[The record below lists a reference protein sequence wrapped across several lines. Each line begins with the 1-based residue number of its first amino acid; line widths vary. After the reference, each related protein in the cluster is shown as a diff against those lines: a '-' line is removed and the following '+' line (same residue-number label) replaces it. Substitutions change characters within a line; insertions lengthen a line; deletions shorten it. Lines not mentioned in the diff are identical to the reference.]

1 MIIILNGSI
10 KNTVVATVFKN
21 GESYTTNVEFGETN
35 TDEKQQMVIS
45 LAKALNLEE
54 AGWSKE
60 LVEMAEEE
68 TDDSQI

>member
-21 GESYTTNVEFGETN
+21 GESYTTTVEFDETV
-35 TDEKQQMVIS
+35 DEKQQMVVS

-54 AGWSKE
+54 TVQYKE
-60 LVEMAEEE
+60 PMEVVEEE